1 MKTVWRVFSYLKRY
15 PWMAAGTLTCAILS
29 TLMVIVFPATA
40 KWIIDDVVRANRPD
54 KLLPLILLAAVAFL
68 VQHGFKAL
76 RLVLNNTFE
85 QRVIFDLRSD
95 LYSHIQLLPLRW
107 FDNRATGDL
116 MTRVIEDVNSVERVL
131 IDGIEQGVVA
141 ILQVVIVISVM
152 FYLNVKLALLAL
164 VPFPLL
170 IAGALTY
177 TLTAHRRY
185 RSQRRASSNMNA
197 LLHDNLAGVRQIKSF
212 VREREEHARFNRVS
226 DQLRHA
232 TLVVMRVWAIYSP
245 SMSMFEAIGALLV
258 LGFGGHAVLTGAM
271 QIGDLVAFL
280 MLTAFLYDPVSRLHQ
295 LNQLV
300 QAGRAAGERVFE
312 ILDEQVEAGAVA
324 GIGDPG
330 TAITDRGYKARI
342 LGDIR
347 YENVSFSYVEG
358 LPALRC
364 VSFHAPPG
372 ATVAL
377 VGATGAGKST
387 LVNLLVRFYEFT
399 SGEIHIDG
407 KPVREYELRTLRE
420 AIGVV
425 TQESF
430 LFNGSI
436 RENLLMGKPDATDAE
451 LWRAVDAAN
460 ARQFIERL
468 PDGLES
474 VVGERGVK
482 LSVGEKQRLSIARSL
497 LKDPP
502 ILILDEATASVDT
515 ATERLIQ
522 EALERLMA
530 NRTSIVI
537 AHRLSTIVYAW
548 KICAAVPAKFARGLA
563 TARDRVAGGNH
574 YLGKSRARAAIT
586 GLRRIPL
593 SGRRWCRCGRS
604 RNRDGLAGLQFTTV
618 FDVVGFLQFIDAY
631 FVHFGYGRQCL
642 SARHDVRVAH
652 SGGMRRRHGWSGRIR
667 RRGRALSNHD
677 PWPDVG
683 NFLLQL

>member
-1 MKTVWRVFSYLKRY
+1 MNTVWRVFGYLKRY
-15 PWMAAGTLTCAILS
+15 PWLAAGTLACAILG
-29 TLMVIVFPATA
+29 TLMVIVFPGVT
-40 KWIIDDVVRANRPD
+40 KWIIDDVVRANRPE
-54 KLLPLILLAAVAFL
+54 KLLPLILLATVAFL
-68 VQHGFKAL
+68 VQHLFNSL
-76 RLVLNNTFE
+76 RIILNNTFE
-85 QRVIFDLRSD
+85 QKVIFDLRSD

-141 ILQVVIVISVM
+141 VLQIVIVVAVM
-152 FYLNVKLALLAL
+152 FYLNIKLALLAL
-164 VPFPLL
+164 VPLPLL
-170 IAGALTY
+170 IAGALAY

-185 RSQRRASSNMNA
+185 RLQRRAASNINA
-197 LLHDNLAGVRQIKSF
+197 LLHDNLAGIRQIKSF
-212 VREREEHARFNRVS
+212 AREREEHARFNRAS

-232 TLVVMRVWAIYSP
+232 TLVVMRTWAIYSP

-258 LGFGGHAVLTGAM
+258 LGFGSHAVLTGSL
-271 QIGDLVAFL
+271 QLGDLVAIL
-280 MLTAFLYDPVSRLHQ
+280 MLTAFLYDPISRLHQ

-312 ILDEQVEAGAVA
+312 ILDESAEPGVVARAG
-324 GIGDPG
+324 DSG
-330 TAITDRGYKARI
+330 TAITDFGYSRRI
-342 LGDIR
+342 IGDIR
-347 YENVSFSYVEG
+347 YEDVSFSYVEE
-358 LPALRC
+358 LPALRHI
-364 VSFHAPPG
+364 SFHALPG
-372 ATVAL
+372 TTTAL

-387 LVNLLVRFYEFT
+387 LVNLLVRFYEFD
-399 SGEIHIDG
+399 SGEIYVDD
-407 KPVREYELRTLRE
+407 KPIRNYDLRSLRE

-436 RENLLMGKPDATDAE
+436 RENLLMGKPAATDVE

-482 LSVGEKQRLSIARSL
+482 LSVGEKQRLSIARAL

-522 EALERLMA
+522 EALEHLMA

-537 AHRLSTIVYAW
+537 AHRLSTIVHADQ
-548 KICAAVPAKFARGLA
+548 ILVL
-563 TARDRVAGGNH
+563 DH
-574 YLGKSRARAAIT
+574 
-586 GLRRIPL
+586 
-593 SGRRWCRCGRS
+593 
-604 RNRDGLAGLQFTTV
+604 
-618 FDVVGFLQFIDAY
+618 
-631 FVHFGYGRQCL
+631 
-642 SARHDVRVAH
+642 
-652 SGGMRRRHGWSGRIR
+652 GRIVE
-667 RRGRALSNHD
+667 RGTH
-677 PWPDVG
+677 G
-683 NFLLQL
+683 ELLAVDRKYAQLCRQSLLESSPQREAEPQEEIITSEVAEPEEERLQV

>member
-1 MKTVWRVFSYLKRY
+1 MNTVWRVFAYLKRY
-15 PWMAAGTLTCAILS
+15 PWLAAGTLACAILG
-29 TLMVIVFPATA
+29 TLLVIVFPSVT

-68 VQHGFKAL
+68 VQHVFNSL
-76 RLVLNNTFE
+76 RLILNNTFE
-85 QRVIFDLRSD
+85 QKVIFDLRSD

-141 ILQVVIVISVM
+141 VLQIVIVVAVM
-152 FYLNVKLALLAL
+152 FYWNAKLALLAL
-164 VPFPLL
+164 VPLPLL
-170 IAGALTY
+170 IAGALAY

-185 RSQRRASSNMNA
+185 RLQRRAASNINA

-212 VREREEHARFNRVS
+212 AREREEHARFNRAS

-232 TLVVMRVWAIYSP
+232 TLVVMRTWAIYSP
-245 SMSMFEAIGALLV
+245 SMSMFEAIGAMLV
-258 LGFGGHAVLTGAM
+258 LGFGSHAVLTGSL
-271 QIGDLVAFL
+271 QLGDLVGIL
-280 MLTAFLYDPVSRLHQ
+280 MLMAFLYDPISRLHQ

-312 ILDEQVEAGAVA
+312 ILDEDAEPGVVAKIKSVGEPDRVLSIKGDDTREAVRFPYNPTLP
-324 GIGDPG
+324 I
-330 TAITDRGYKARI
+330 I
-342 LGDIR
+342 GDIR
-347 YENVSFSYVEG
+347 YEDVSFSYVDG
-358 LPALRC
+358 LSALRHI
-364 VSFHAPPG
+364 SFHALPG
-372 ATVAL
+372 TTTAL

-387 LVNLLVRFYEFT
+387 LVNLLVRFYEFD
-399 SGEIHIDG
+399 SGQIYVDD
-407 KPVREYELRTLRE
+407 KSVREYDLRTLRE

-436 RENLLMGKPDATDAE
+436 RENLLMGKPTATDAE

-468 PDGLES
+468 PQALES

-482 LSVGEKQRLSIARSL
+482 LSVGEKQRLSIARAL

-522 EALERLMA
+522 EALEHLMA

-537 AHRLSTIVYAW
+537 AHRLSTIVGADQILVLDHGRVIERGTHEELLVLDQKYAQLCRQSLLESSPQPEAEPQEE
-548 KICAAVPAKFARGLA
+548 I
-563 TARDRVAGGNH
+563 
-574 YLGKSRARAAIT
+574 IT
-586 GLRRIPL
+586 SEIAEPEEERLP
-593 SGRRWCRCGRS
+593 
-604 RNRDGLAGLQFTTV
+604 V
-618 FDVVGFLQFIDAY
+618 
-631 FVHFGYGRQCL
+631 
-642 SARHDVRVAH
+642 
-652 SGGMRRRHGWSGRIR
+652 
-667 RRGRALSNHD
+667 
-677 PWPDVG
+677 
-683 NFLLQL
+683 

>member
-1 MKTVWRVFSYLKRY
+1 MKTVWRVFAYLKRY
-15 PWMAAGTLTCAILS
+15 PWIAAGTLTCAILS
-29 TLMVIVFPATA
+29 TLMVIVFPAAT

-54 KLLPLILLAAVAFL
+54 KLLPLILLAAAAFL
-68 VQHGFKAL
+68 VQHVFNSL
-76 RLVLNNTFE
+76 RLILNNTFE

-141 ILQVVIVISVM
+141 ILQVLIVVSVM

-164 VPFPLL
+164 GPFPLL

-185 RSQRRASSNMNA
+185 RLQRRASSDMNA

-258 LGFGGHAVLTGAM
+258 VAFGSHAVLAGTM
-271 QIGDLVAFL
+271 QLGDLVAFL
-280 MLTAFLYDPVSRLHQ
+280 MLTAFLYDPISRLHQ

-312 ILDEQVEAGAVA
+312 ILDEPVEPGVVAASGDRGA
-324 GIGDPG
+324 GITDPG
-330 TAITDRGYKARI
+330 YKTRV

-358 LPALRC
+358 LPALRN

-399 SGEIHIDG
+399 SGQIWIDR
-407 KPVREYELRTLRE
+407 KPIREYGLRELRE

-436 RENLLMGKPDATDAE
+436 RENLLMGKPDASDAE

-482 LSVGEKQRLSIARSL
+482 LSVGEKQRLTIARAL

-537 AHRLSTIVYAW
+537 AHRLSTIVHADQ
-548 KICAAVPAKFARGLA
+548 ILVL
-563 TARDRVAGGNH
+563 DH
-574 YLGKSRARAAIT
+574 
-586 GLRRIPL
+586 
-593 SGRRWCRCGRS
+593 
-604 RNRDGLAGLQFTTV
+604 
-618 FDVVGFLQFIDAY
+618 
-631 FVHFGYGRQCL
+631 
-642 SARHDVRVAH
+642 
-652 SGGMRRRHGWSGRIR
+652 GRIIE
-667 RRGRALSNHD
+667 RGTHDRLLALDGKYARLCRQS
-677 PWPDVG
+677 
-683 NFLLQL
+683 LLDASPLREAAPQAEIVASESLEKEERLPV

>member
-1 MKTVWRVFSYLKRY
+1 MKTVWRVFAYLKRY
-15 PWMAAGTLTCAILS
+15 PWIAAGTLSCAILS
-29 TLMVIVFPATA
+29 TLMVIVFPGVT

-54 KLLPLILLAAVAFL
+54 KLLLLIFVAAAACLLQHAFN
-68 VQHGFKAL
+68 AL
-76 RLVLNNTFE
+76 RIVLNNTFE
-85 QRVIFDLRSD
+85 QKVIFDLRSD

-116 MTRVIEDVNSVERVL
+116 MTRVIEDVSSVERVL

-141 ILQVVIVISVM
+141 ILQVLIVVSVM

-185 RSQRRASSNMNA
+185 RLQRRASSDMNA

-258 LGFGGHAVLTGAM
+258 VGFGSHAVLAGTM
-271 QIGDLVAFL
+271 QLGDLVAFL
-280 MLTAFLYDPVSRLHQ
+280 MLTAFLYDPISRLHQ

-312 ILDEQVEAGAVA
+312 ILDEPVEPGVVA
-324 GIGDPG
+324 ASG
-330 TAITDRGYKARI
+330 DRGAGVPHPRFKTRI

-358 LPALRC
+358 LPALRN

-399 SGEIHIDG
+399 SGQIWIDR
-407 KPVREYELRTLRE
+407 KPIREYGLRELRE

-430 LFNGSI
+430 LFNRSI
-436 RENLLMGKPDATDAE
+436 RENLLMGKPGARDAE

-482 LSVGEKQRLSIARSL
+482 LSVGEKQRLTIARAL
-497 LKDPP
+497 LKNPP

-537 AHRLSTIVYAW
+537 AHRLSTIVRADQ
-548 KICAAVPAKFARGLA
+548 ILVLDHGRIIERGTHDELLARGGKY
-563 TARDRVAGGNH
+563 ARLCEQSLLETSPRV
-574 YLGKSRARAAIT
+574 
-586 GLRRIPL
+586 PEPEL
-593 SGRRWCRCGRS
+593 SLVGRDS
-604 RNRDGLAGLQFTTV
+604 VEPTK
-618 FDVVGFLQFIDAY
+618 IE
-631 FVHFGYGRQCL
+631 
-642 SARHDVRVAH
+642 
-652 SGGMRRRHGWSGRIR
+652 
-667 RRGRALSNHD
+667 
-677 PWPDVG
+677 
-683 NFLLQL
+683 